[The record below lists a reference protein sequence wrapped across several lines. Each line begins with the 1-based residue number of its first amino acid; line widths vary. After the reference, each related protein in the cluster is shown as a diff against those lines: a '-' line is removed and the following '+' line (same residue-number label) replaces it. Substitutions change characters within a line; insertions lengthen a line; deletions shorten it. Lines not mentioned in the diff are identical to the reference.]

1 MQEKGVGV
9 VRGNSLEN
17 YNSSVKDLLMDVR
30 EWLENVEC
38 LVGIVDGI
46 VFQ

>member
-17 YNSSVKDLLMDVR
+17 YNSSERDFGVDFQ
-30 EWLENVEC
+30 EWLENVES
-38 LVGIVDGI
+38 
-46 VFQ
+46 